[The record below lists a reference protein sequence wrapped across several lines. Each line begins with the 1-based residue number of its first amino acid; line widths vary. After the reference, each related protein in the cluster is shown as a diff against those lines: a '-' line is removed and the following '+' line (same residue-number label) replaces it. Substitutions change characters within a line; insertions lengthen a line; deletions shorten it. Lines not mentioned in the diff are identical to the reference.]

1 MAEFKEV
8 MEQFK
13 RMCDEHKWCDSCQIC
28 DSRGLISC
36 SRWLTENPTKAEEII
51 MSWAKE
57 NPPVTNRDKFK
68 EVFGLDFKTTFNASP
83 WTLEWLD
90 EEYKEPKDE

>member
-8 MEQFK
+8 MKRFK
-13 RMCDEHKWCDSCQIC
+13 RMCDGQTWCDSCQINVN
-28 DSRGLISC
+28 RGRFAC

-51 MSWAKE
+51 VSWAKE
-57 NPPVTNRDKFK
+57 HPLITNCDKFK
-68 EVFGLDFKTTFNASP
+68 EVFGFDFKTTFNASP